1 MRIRIWII
9 TLLLLSGCVVVPF
22 LNHKISEIK
31 DGGFLSSIPC
41 GAPCFYGLYPG
52 LSTDIEAVNAISV
65 NNDVFNSCE
74 QYDDRVKGGNRG
86 YICNNNIGVV
96 YSDDLVGGVSF
107 QPSSKITVNQAIEKY
122 GSPDL
127 VDSMIVSLPDKP
139 FRSGTLLY
147 FYKINTVLKLEEQ
160 SGTEMKID
168 PDTNI
173 FEVIYWS
180 KGLFSSRKNLS
191 TSTGVPWH
199 GFGTYEAVLP

>member
-1 MRIRIWII
+1 MRNRIWII
-9 TLLLLSGCVVVPF
+9 ALLLLSGCMAVPS
-22 LNHKISEIK
+22 LNQKNSEIK

-41 GAPCFYGLYPG
+41 GAPCFYGLNPG
-52 LSTDIEAVNAISV
+52 LSTDIEAVNAISA
-65 NNDVFNSCE
+65 NKDIFYNCE
-74 QYDDRVKGGNRG
+74 QYDDSGNGGNRG

-107 QPSSKITVNQAIEKY
+107 QPSSKITVKQAIEKY
-122 GSPDL
+122 GYPDL
-127 VDSMIVSLPDKP
+127 VDSMVVSLPDKP

-147 FYKINTVLKLEEQ
+147 FNKINTVLKLEEQ

-173 FEVIYWS
+173 LEVIYWS
-180 KGLFSSRKNLS
+180 KGLFSSKKNLS

-199 GFGTYEAVLP
+199 GFGTYEAVMP